1 MSNFVLP
8 IATIIF
14 AGYFLFVSMQL
25 PKAQEGIGPGGW
37 PSAILIF
44 MLILGVILLV
54 QVYQQEKGK
63 TKGTASEQKETK
75 EMENEDAT
83 VVVYPYRH
91 WIVFGIMVVYFFLM
105 QYLGMSIV
113 TPFFILA
120 MGRTLGLR
128 NLGRLAL
135 FSIITTVV
143 TILLS
148 NILIIP
154 LPRGVGMFREFNSM
168 LY

>member
-1 MSNFVLP
+1 
-8 IATIIF
+8 
-14 AGYFLFVSMQL
+14 
-25 PKAQEGIGPGGW
+25 
-37 PSAILIF
+37 
-44 MLILGVILLV
+44 
-54 QVYQQEKGK
+54 
-63 TKGTASEQKETK
+63 
-75 EMENEDAT
+75 MENEDAT
-83 VVVYPYRH
+83 VVVYPYRQL
-91 WIVFGIMVVYFFLM
+91 IVFGIMVVYFFLM

-143 TILLS
+143 IILLS